1 MKNRVKALDVLINRF
16 REHSEE
22 LGIKT
27 LKLNPNTELYEADM
41 PALILTSGSD
51 VIIKEASNNARGIP
65 MVRSFTITAELI
77 VNRQNDDRDMV
88 KALCQMRDI
97 VLNDPYPLRLDNG
110 KPDGTTYFK
119 ELGTEGPFSYRV
131 AYIEGVQLLISL
143 RYVDNGTY

>member
-27 LKLNPNTELYEADM
+27 LKLNPNTEIYDADM
-41 PALILTSGSD
+41 PAIILTSGSD

-65 MVRSFTITAELI
+65 MIRSFTITAELI

-88 KALCQMRDI
+88 KAL
-97 VLNDPYPLRLDNG
+97 
-110 KPDGTTYFK
+110 
-119 ELGTEGPFSYRV
+119 
-131 AYIEGVQLLISL
+131 
-143 RYVDNGTY
+143 